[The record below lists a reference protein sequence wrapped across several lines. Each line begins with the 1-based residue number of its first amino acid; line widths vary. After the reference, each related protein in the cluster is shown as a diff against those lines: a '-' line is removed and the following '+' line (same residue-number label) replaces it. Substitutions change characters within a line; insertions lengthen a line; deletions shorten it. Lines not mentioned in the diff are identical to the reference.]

1 MTWNLAYEAT
11 PAGSASPAEG
21 DNEIRNTR
29 LEVRSRVDQEH
40 AILNTSTTGQSVH
53 KPGSA
58 VVYFQAAEPTLRPDG
73 LTSLNSN
80 DTGRLWVDSNN
91 DNLLRVYNDVSGTY
105 EELTVDNIK
114 LGGSL
119 SVPGTLEVTGETTL
133 NDHLTLGTGA
143 DIKMGTDALITTG
156 GESAPDCSDGGICL
170 AQVTTFLDRPPILT
184 CKSSAV
190 LHPFTAIAETDT
202 YFTIGVVSGSTGGTE
217 LKGFNTGTLS
227 PSLRLQAYC
236 VNTDNTTG
244 SPATG
249 AIALYG
255 YKTNGGTGA
264 TALAS
269 SDNVLVV
276 GNAGSAKLIL
286 KGNGDLYLDG
296 TQQTFDRE
304 NDIKLSRALQLSM
317 AGLDSDPMYRK
328 RLEELGLIQN
338 GMTSVGGAIKLLL
351 GAVYQLWKMNN
362 E

>member
-91 DNLLRVYNDVSGTY
+91 NNLLQVYNDASGTY
-105 EELTVDNIK
+105 EGLTVDNIN

-170 AQVTTFLDRPPILT
+170 SQVTTFFTRPPILT

-190 LHPFTAIAETDT
+190 LHPFTTIAETDT
-202 YFTIGVVSGSTGGTE
+202 YCTIGISGGLIGGVE
-217 LKGFNTGTLS
+217 LQGLS
-227 PSLRLQAYC
+227 SNSVTSIKLKSYC
-236 VNTDNTTG
+236 ADTDTTVG
-244 SPATG
+244 SSARG
-249 AIALYG
+249 AIELYS
-255 YKTNGGTGA
+255 YKTDGGTGVTSFA
-264 TALAS
+264 GTENILMVS
-269 SDNVLVV
+269 
-276 GNAGSAKLIL
+276 NAGAAKLIL
-286 KGNGDLYLDG
+286 KANGDLYLDG
-296 TQQTFDRE
+296 TQQAFDRE